1 MRAVSWHAVMAQP
14 SRKAAPRRERPT
26 RRGVAVDRPAQKPS
40 QRERL
45 IDAIIELSGQH
56 GYQTLSIAQISSR
69 AGVSSATFYELFG
82 DREECLLAAY
92 RAVTQRT
99 LAQMEHAREEGEWSH
114 AVRPAFRELLRSLQA
129 DPDGGRVMFVEA
141 ITGGP
146 KLREAVLLVSETMER
161 TAEHLLDS
169 APAEGNT
176 LDVPARALQGAVH
189 RVVARHLRTHSED
202 RLPELSEDILTWM
215 GAYTVPAARG
225 RWSTGPE
232 ALLPASDVVAAGLDR
247 TPAELSPLPRG
258 RHGLPAAAVARSQ
271 RTRIIYAT
279 AAVTTEKGYAS
290 TTVADIVAAAGVAK
304 EAFYRH
310 FSDKEQA
317 FLEAQQHPAQ
327 HIVDQL
333 VQAYF
338 SVEEWP
344 RRLWSA
350 LRKMLELIAENPTFS
365 RMRMVEAYTAGPASI
380 RRAEEIM
387 RPFSIFLEE
396 GYGFRAEAR
405 HLPRVYSMTIP
416 GAIFEMIQHEVA
428 NGRIAQ
434 MPTRLPQLA
443 YVAFAPFTGPDEA
456 VRLVRE
462 LRAAELAR

>member
-1 MRAVSWHAVMAQP
+1 MSQP
-14 SRKAAPRRERPT
+14 PRKAAPRRERIP
-26 RRGVAVDRPAQKPS
+26 RRGVAVNRPVPKPS

-56 GYQTLSIAQISSR
+56 GYQSLSIAQISAR
-69 AGVSSATFYELFG
+69 AGVSSATFYELFA
-82 DREECLLAAY
+82 DREGSLLAAY
-92 RAVTQRT
+92 RAVTRRA
-99 LAQMEHAREEGEWSH
+99 LARMELAREAGEWSK
-114 AVRPAFRELLRSLQA
+114 AVRPAFGELVRVLQA
-129 DPDGGRVMFVEA
+129 DPDAGRVMFVEA

-146 KLREAVLLVSETMER
+146 KLREEVLLVSNLMER
-161 TAEHLLDS
+161 TAEQLLDS
-169 APAEGNT
+169 APPGGET

-202 RLPELSEDILTWM
+202 RLTELSEDILAWM
-215 GAYTVPAARG
+215 SSYTVPAEQG

-232 ALLPASDVVAAGLDR
+232 ALLPAVEPVAADENR
-247 TPAELSPLPRG
+247 MPAELSPLPRG
-258 RHGLPAAAVARSQ
+258 RHGLPAAVVARSQ
-271 RTRIIYAT
+271 RMRIIYAT
-279 AAVTTEKGYAS
+279 AMVTTEKGYAN

-317 FLEAQQHPAQ
+317 FLDAQQHPAQ
-327 HIVDQL
+327 HIVDEL

-350 LRKMLELIAENPTFS
+350 LRRMLELIAENPTFS
-365 RMRMVEAYTAGPASI
+365 RMRMVEAYAAGLVPI
-380 RRAEEIM
+380 RRAEDIM
-387 RPFSIFLEE
+387 RSFSIFLEE
-396 GYGFRAEAR
+396 GYRYRAAPGE
-405 HLPRVYSMTIP
+405 LPRIYSTTIP
-416 GAIFEMIQHEVA
+416 GALFEMIQHEVGD
-428 NGRIAQ
+428 GRTAQ

-443 YVAFAPFTGPDEA
+443 YVALAPFTGPDEA

-462 LRAAELAR
+462 LREEELGGTEPAAA